1 MIPPPAGHVSCPSG
15 ESGSSLAAGG
25 PATKAAQYPSVP
37 PTVANGV
44 VYVVRSNSSR
54 LYALDAGKGTVL
66 WDSGTSL
73 KGGVYASATVA
84 NGQLL
89 VVDYAG
95 KLHAFAP

>member
-1 MIPPPAGHVSCPSG
+1 V
-15 ESGSSLAAGG
+15 
-25 PATKAAQYPSVP
+25 QYPSIP

-44 VYVVRSNSSR
+44 VYVVRSNGSKV
-54 LYALDAGKGTVL
+54 YALNAATGAPL
-66 WDSGTSL
+66 WNSGTGL
-73 KGGVYASATVA
+73 KGGVYTSATVA

>member
-1 MIPPPAGHVSCPSG
+1 M
-15 ESGSSLAAGG
+15 
-25 PATKAAQYPSVP
+25 QYPSIP

-54 LYALDAGKGTVL
+54 LYAIDTEKRTVL
-66 WDSGTSL
+66 WDSGSSL
-73 KGGVYASATVA
+73 KGGVYVSATVA

-89 VVDYAG
+89 AVDYAG